1 MLKEHVNKIRLL
13 TQRCGLSINIIYL
26 HIINKSKINNFVD
39 KNIDK
44 KLVMTKKGLSLL
56 QKERKGGFII
66 FERNFIIYR
75 LRPAFIGQ
83 GSMKKR
89 MSTITI
95 IFNFLG
101 L

>member
-44 KLVMTKKGLSLL
+44 KLVMTKK
-56 QKERKGGFII
+56 RII
-66 FERNFIIYR
+66 F
-75 LRPAFIGQ
+75 AA
-83 GSMKKR
+83 KR
-89 MSTITI
+89 MERRIYY
-95 IFNFLG
+95 F
-101 L
+101 

>member
-1 MLKEHVNKIRLL
+1 M
-13 TQRCGLSINIIYL
+13 YL

-44 KLVMTKKGLSLL
+44 KLVMTKKRIIFATKR
-56 QKERKGGFII
+56 KERKGGFII
-66 FERNFIIYR
+66 FERNFIIYS

-83 GSMKKR
+83 GSIKKR
-89 MSTITI
+89 MFTITI
-95 IFNFLG
+95 ISNFLG

>member
-44 KLVMTKKGLSLL
+44 KLVMTKKRIIFAAKR
-56 QKERKGGFII
+56 KER
-66 FERNFIIYR
+66 RIYY
-75 LRPAFIGQ
+75 F
-83 GSMKKR
+83 
-89 MSTITI
+89 
-95 IFNFLG
+95 
-101 L
+101 